1 MCVDGEGGG
10 RLKLTSNSHAESKYI
25 NTVDLIQNTVMNL
38 ELLHNASRILI
49 GN

>member
-1 MCVDGEGGG
+1 MVGEGGG
-10 RLKLTSNSHAESKYI
+10 GDLKLIFNSHAESKYI
-25 NTVDLIQNTVMNL
+25 NTVDLILNTVMNL